1 MNVLHLDS
9 SILGEAS
16 ASRKLTRE
24 VIEQLRAGDPE
35 LAVVHRDLAA
45 QPIAHLSGEV
55 LATRG
60 TAAQFLNAFQAREAK
75 LDADL
80 HAELQAADVLV
91 IGAPLYNF
99 SVPTGLKAWID
110 RIAVAGKTFRYTDKG
125 PEGLV
130 KGKRAI
136 VVATSGGIHADTP
149 VDGAYVGY
157 LKGLLAFIGITDVEV
172 VRAEGLAVSDQ
183 VRAHAMA
190 KARGRIR
197 ALQVALPA

>member
-1 MNVLHLDS
+1 MKVLHLDS

-24 VIEQLRAGDPE
+24 VIEQLRANAPD
-35 LAVVHRDLAA
+35 LTVVHRDLAA
-45 QPIAHLSGEV
+45 QPIAHLTGEV

-60 TAAQFLNAFQAREAK
+60 TAAEYLNAFQAREAK

-110 RIAVAGKTFRYTDKG
+110 RITVAGKTFRYTDKG

-136 VVATSGGIHADTP
+136 VVATSGGIHADTA

-157 LKGLLAFIGITDVEV
+157 LKGLLAFIGVTDVEI

-190 KARGRIR
+190 KARGKIR
-197 ALQVALPA
+197 ELRVAVPA